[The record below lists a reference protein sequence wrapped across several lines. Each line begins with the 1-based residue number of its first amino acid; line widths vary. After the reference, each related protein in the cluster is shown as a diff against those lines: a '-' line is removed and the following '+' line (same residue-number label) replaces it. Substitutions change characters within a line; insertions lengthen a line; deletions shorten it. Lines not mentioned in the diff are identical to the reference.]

1 MGKLLLGVVIS
12 KEIADEIKNKKF
24 NNFRYT
30 RSVQFK
36 VLNLDSMQV
45 EDAGINDINNIVNFK
60 FDVSDNT
67 AVVGIECTDG
77 LIEYAE
83 DEDSRYLVFVGDKLV
98 SYSVYEVD
106 YIFQYHIQLVFNFN
120 EGTYKILPN
129 SIDVSSNTL
138 IYDFIDLEFGSIC
151 SLGYTLQDGVTVV
164 GDVIVIGR
172 IGQCLIIPSGVKT
185 VYFEYG
191 LEDDIDC
198 SIVIPPSVDEIVFR
212 NKFWCSRVLTK
223 LHNTIKINIPK
234 SKFCSLYSSIA
245 KTIKNEYFKYSS
257 INFGYSLEHQV
268 WLQNLSESDAIE
280 FALKAMNIEISSY

>member
-1 MGKLLLGVVIS
+1 MVSKRIANDIRKSKFNIS
-12 KEIADEIKNKKF
+12 KYLEI
-24 NNFRYT
+24 T
-30 RSVQFK
+30 QFK

-77 LIEYAE
+77 LIRYAE

-98 SYSVYEVD
+98 SYRVYEVD

-129 SIDVSSNTL
+129 SIDVSSNL
-138 IYDFIDLEFGSIC
+138 IYNFIDLEFGSIC

-164 GDVIVIGR
+164 GDVIVIGK

-198 SIVIPPSVDEIVFR
+198 SIVIPPSVDVIFFR
-212 NKFWCSRVLTK
+212 NKFWNSRVITK
-223 LHNTIKINIPK
+223 LHNTVRISIPK
-234 SKFCSLYSSIA
+234 SKFWSLYTCIGNSVKKS
-245 KTIKNEYFKYSS
+245 YFKHGSADL
-257 INFGYSLEHQV
+257 GYSREKDV
-268 WLQNLSESDAIE
+268 ID
-280 FALKAMNIEISSY
+280 FALEAMNIEISSY